1 MTTAG
6 AVLSLLTEID
16 DLYASVTLKPDAW
29 DDAGF
34 AEWMEARSF
43 NMERLDREAVKIVQ
57 RAVRRSQRLQRYW
70 VEKGEGPADWRMRV
84 DEALGSAG
92 WRPGLDLA
100 EWGMRADPDP
110 ELFDELGRR
119 FRATN
124 FRPLS
129 VSYDEWLADS
139 AGD

>member
-1 MTTAG
+1 MSTAG
-6 AVLSLLTEID
+6 AVLLLLEEID
-16 DLYASVTLKPDAW
+16 ELYASVTMQPDAW
-29 DDAGF
+29 DETAFSDWLESRSLDSEGF
-34 AEWMEARSF
+34 
-43 NMERLDREAVKIVQ
+43 DREAVKILH

-70 VEKGEGPADWRMRV
+70 AARGEGPADWRMRV

-100 EWGMRADPDP
+100 EWGMRAAPDP

-129 VSYDEWLADS
+129 VSYEEWLAQD
-139 AGD
+139 

>member
-1 MTTAG
+1 MLG
-6 AVLSLLTEID
+6 LLREID
-16 DLYASVTLKPDAW
+16 ELFESVTLEPDTW
-29 DDAGF
+29 DEAAFVD
-34 AEWMEARSF
+34 WIEARS
-43 NMERLDREAVKIVQ
+43 EDSESLDREAVKIVK

-70 VEKGEGPADWRMRV
+70 LAKETGPADWRMRV

-100 EWGMRADPDP
+100 EWGMRAHPDP

-129 VSYDEWLADS
+129 LSYEEWLARE
-139 AGD
+139 

>member
-1 MTTAG
+1 MSTASK
-6 AVLSLLTEID
+6 VLTLLNEID
-16 DLYASVTLKPDAW
+16 ELYASVTLEADSW
-29 DDAGF
+29 DDAAF
-34 AEWMEARSF
+34 ADWMDARSPDG
-43 NMERLDREAVKIVQ
+43 LDREAVKIVQ

-70 VEKGEGPADWRMRV
+70 LSKQAGPADWRMRV

-100 EWGMRADPDP
+100 EWGMRTHPDP

-124 FRPLS
+124 FRPLPL
-129 VSYDEWLADS
+129 SYDEWLAQD
-139 AGD
+139 

>member
-1 MTTAG
+1 LSTG
-6 AVLSLLTEID
+6 SVLALLSEID
-16 DLYASVTLKPDAW
+16 ELYESVTLEPGSW
-29 DDAGF
+29 DDAAF
-34 AEWMEARSF
+34 AEWVEARADGVAG
-43 NMERLDREAVKIVQ
+43 LDREAVKIIH

-70 VEKGEGPADWRMRV
+70 LSRPKGPRDWRARV

-100 EWGMRADPDP
+100 EWGMRAYPDP

-124 FRPLS
+124 FRPLG
-129 VSYDEWLADS
+129 VTYQEWLAAED
-139 AGD
+139 